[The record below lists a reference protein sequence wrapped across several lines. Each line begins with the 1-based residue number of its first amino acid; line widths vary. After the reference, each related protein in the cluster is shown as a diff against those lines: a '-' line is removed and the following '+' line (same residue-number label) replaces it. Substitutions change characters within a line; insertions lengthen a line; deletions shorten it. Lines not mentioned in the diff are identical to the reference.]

1 MKVEALLKLI
11 KVKQIEGVLPAEV
24 TDITTDSRTAGPG
37 SIFVASKGYTVDSH
51 RFIPNVMEQG
61 CQLVVTDHRLDLDIA
76 QIIVTDTLRVAS
88 IFAQAIFDYP
98 ATKLKTFGVTGT
110 NGKTSVATM
119 IHHLHRA
126 LDLHSAYL
134 GTNGLQLDEEV
145 KKGANSTPET
155 VTLTKSIV
163 KALERGADAMSF
175 EVSSHGLVLGRL
187 NGIDFDVAIF
197 TNLTQDHLDFHG
209 TMKDYGYAKSLLFSQ
224 LGNHPSY
231 AVLNSDDS
239 FSETLRTVTSR
250 EILTYAIDSAAD
262 FKATHIEE
270 TIYGTTFTLHS
281 PEGDYQVESPYLGRF
296 NIYNIMAAVAALFA
310 AGHSIAT
317 VTSAIPTLP
326 PVEGRLEVL
335 DRSLPIDL
343 IIDYAHTPDGM
354 NKLIDAVQPFVK
366 GKLIFL
372 VGMAGERDL
381 TKTAEMGAIACRA
394 DYVIFT
400 PDNPA
405 NDDPK
410 KLTDALEAGATHER
424 FRSFDDRK
432 AGIQHA
438 IDMAEPGD
446 MVVLASKGR
455 EPYQIMANYVKVPHR
470 DDLIGIEAAYS
481 KFGGPDE
488 NQTK

>member
-1 MKVEALLKLI
+1 MKVDELLKLI
-11 KVKQIEGVLPAEV
+11 KIKKIKGHLPAEV

-37 SIFVASKGYTVDSH
+37 SVFVASKGYTVDSH
-51 RFIPNVMEQG
+51 RFIPNVREQG
-61 CQLVVTDHRLDLDIA
+61 CRLVVTEHPVDTDIA
-76 QIIVTDTLRVAS
+76 QIIVPDTLRVAS
-88 IFAQAIFDYP
+88 LFAHALFDYP
-98 ATKLKTFGVTGT
+98 ATRLTTFGVTGT

-126 LDLHSAYL
+126 QNIHSAYL
-134 GTNGLQLDEEV
+134 GTNGLQLDEDV
-145 KKGANSTPET
+145 TKGTNSTPET

-163 KALERGADAMSF
+163 RALDHGAAAMSF

-187 NGIDFDVAIF
+187 NGVDFDVAVF

-209 TMKDYGYAKSLLFSQ
+209 TMQDYGYAKSLLFSQ

-231 AVLNSDDS
+231 AVLNNDDA

-250 EILTYAIDSAAD
+250 EIITYGIDSESD
-262 FKATHIEE
+262 FRATAIEE
-270 TIYGTTFTLHS
+270 TIHGTTFTLGS
-281 PEGDYQVESPYLGRF
+281 PAGDFEVRSPYLGRF
-296 NIYNIMAAVAALFA
+296 NIYNLMAAIAALFA
-310 AGHSIAT
+310 AGHDIDKIVQA
-317 VTSAIPTLP
+317 VPDMP

-354 NKLIDAVQPFVK
+354 NKLIDAIKPFVR
-366 GKLIFL
+366 GRLIFL

-381 TKTAEMGAIACRA
+381 TKTAEMGTIACRA

-410 KLTDALEAGATHER
+410 KLTDALEEGATHQN
-424 FRSFDDRK
+424 FRSFTDRK
-432 AGIQHA
+432 AGIIHA
-438 IDMAEPGD
+438 IDVAEPGD

-455 EPYQIMANYVKVPHR
+455 EPYQIMPGYVKVPHR
-470 DDLIGIEAAYS
+470 DDLIGLTAAYE
-481 KFGGPDE
+481 KFGGHNE
-488 NQTK
+488 NQTE